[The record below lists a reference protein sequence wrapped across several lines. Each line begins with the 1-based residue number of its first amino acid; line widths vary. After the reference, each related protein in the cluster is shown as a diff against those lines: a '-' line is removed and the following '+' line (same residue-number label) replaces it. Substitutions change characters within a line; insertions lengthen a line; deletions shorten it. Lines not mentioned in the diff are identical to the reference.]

1 MEWTSTFANNS
12 IFVLSASR
20 TGEVGVARRLV
31 EDLEQIR
38 IATHAVRIEHH
49 NIATQRELVSC
60 LQYIA
65 RAAKKGVRPILH
77 LDMHGDDRRGLEIP
91 ASREFAT
98 WRDVNSWLQKINISS
113 KNNLCVVVAACFGL
127 NLVAPISVIQPAPF
141 YCLIA
146 SRYSFDLGYFEQNM
160 IPFYRVLL
168 QQGSL
173 QNAIQEI
180 DEHFEL
186 FHCEKILAITLA
198 RYIKTACKGSA
209 LKGRT
214 EGLIS
219 EALAAGIPRS
229 KQSLKLLRQFFRA
242 NLQPSDA
249 LVRRY
254 AERFL
259 IGKSF
264 SVSLEEIMRLVDQP
278 QEYSPARHYGVSPT

>member
-20 TGEVGVARRLV
+20 PGEVGVARRLM

-38 IATHAVRIEHH
+38 IATHAVHLERHD
-49 NIATQRELVSC
+49 IATRQELICC
-60 LQYIA
+60 LRNIA

-91 ASREFAT
+91 ASQEFAA

-113 KNNLCVVVAACFGL
+113 KNNLCVVAAACFGL
-127 NLVAPISVIQPAPF
+127 NLIAPISVLKPVPF

-146 SRYSFDLGYFEQNM
+146 SRSSIELGYVERN
-160 IPFYRVLL
+160 IVPFYRVLL

-173 QNAIQEI
+173 QQAIQEI
-180 DEHFEL
+180 NKHFEL
-186 FHCEKILAITLA
+186 FHCEKMLAITLA

-209 LKGRT
+209 LRGRT
-214 EGLIS
+214 ERLIT
-219 EALAAGIPRS
+219 EALAAGTPRS
-229 KQSLKLLRQFFRA
+229 KESLRQLRRFLRA
-242 NLQPSDA
+242 NLQPSDE
-249 LVRRY
+249 LVKRY

-264 SVSLEEIMRLVDQP
+264 SVSLDEIIRLVDQP
-278 QEYSPARHYGVSPT
+278 QERSRTRHSGVSLI